1 MMNFIKLFLFIL
13 IFSNN
18 YFSANFLECDEA
30 DHGRDWKASKNINK
44 NFYIFSQDKFN
55 LLGKE
60 YSQGSYFFNKTYGV
74 LEGPHKNTPTLE
86 TIPIH
91 YFYTKKH
98 TRCGPGLAFISC
110 SDTLSYIDRE
120 TLEIVK
126 YYLDND
132 GQALFRDW
140 KNQKVLFKVSG
151 ECKIIE
157 RDTFLENTLNL
168 IDSKTKKNKI

>member
-1 MMNFIKLFLFIL
+1 MNFIKLFLFIL

-30 DHGRDWKASKNINK
+30 DHGKNWKESKNIVK
-44 NFYIFSQDKFN
+44 NFYIFSEERFN
-55 LLGKE
+55 LLDKE
-60 YSQGSYFFNKTYGV
+60 FSAGSYYFNRTYGA
-74 LEGPHKNTPTLE
+74 LEGPHKNAPTLKK
-86 TIPIH
+86 IPIR

-98 TRCGPGLAFISC
+98 TECGPGLARLSC

-126 YYLDND
+126 YYLDNM
-132 GQALFRDW
+132 GQGFFRDW

-151 ECKIIE
+151 ECKIIK
-157 RDTFLENTLNL
+157 RDSFLRKTLKL
-168 IDSKTKKNKI
+168 IDSKSKKNKI